1 MDIDFD
7 PIFIPTS
14 KRFQVSAQPPA
25 KKTPGQIEKET
36 DVRRSI
42 CLLFN
47 PGPAIKAASL
57 IIKKTVPFWR
67 SFIQAAALTLPVRA
81 GH

>member
-1 MDIDFD
+1 
-7 PIFIPTS
+7 
-14 KRFQVSAQPPA
+14 VSGQPLA
-25 KKTPGQIEKET
+25 KKTGSLIEKET

-47 PGPAIKAASL
+47 PGPAIETARF

-67 SFIQAAALTLPVRA
+67 SFIQGFRCQPSRRPQKKTAGLIEKETLV
-81 GH
+81 